1 MVTRPN
7 PARASI
13 ASLVNWFS
21 RGQWTPSEYLR
32 YCLRRIET
40 ENPKIRAVLEVYE
53 DEAKAAAAASTRRY
67 RARRPTSF
75 MDGIPVGIK
84 ANIAFEGHTCHG
96 GIKAYENTIAQKD
109 AKVVHNLRAAGA
121 VILCSLNMEEGALGA
136 ATDNP
141 WFGRTFNPLR
151 EGFTPGGSS
160 GGSAAAV
167 AAGMVPAALG
177 TDTMGSVRIPSAY
190 CGLVGHKPS
199 QDLVSKDGVMPL
211 SKTLDC
217 AGPHVRHL
225 EDAAIILPIMAGT
238 RRPFSLTSYGAIRFA
253 CVFIHGDVD
262 IEPEVRAAFSQ
273 LAEILSSE
281 DNFNR
286 RDDCLKDYDFSKQ
299 RRAGL
304 LISEVEGAHYHTGQY
319 EKDPEGFSE
328 HFQSLLGW
336 GVRQS
341 AEKLRGAYDWVQKAQ
356 NIAEM
361 AFKDTDIIIAPTT
374 PHTAFR
380 FGDPIPAGQA
390 DFTAFA
396 NFAGLPAVSIPMGR
410 GKNKMPIGMQI
421 IGPKGRD
428 EYVLQA
434 ACRIRDLIA

>member
-1 MVTRPN
+1 MVARPN
-7 PARASI
+7 PAGASI

-21 RGQWTPSEYLR
+21 RGQWTPTEYLR

-40 ENPKIRAVLEVYE
+40 ENPKIQAVLEVYE
-53 DEAKAAAAASTRRY
+53 DKAKAAAAASTRRY

-84 ANIAFEGHTCHG
+84 ANIAFEGYVCHG
-96 GIKAYENTIAQKD
+96 GIKAYENTVASAD
-109 AKVVHNLRAAGA
+109 ARVVRNLRSAGA

-141 WFGRTFNPLR
+141 WFGKTFNPLR
-151 EGFTPGGSS
+151 EGYTPGGSS

-211 SKTLDC
+211 STTLDTV
-217 AGPHVRHL
+217 GPHVRRL

-238 RRPFSLTSYGAIRFA
+238 RRPFNITSYGAIRFA
-253 CVFIHGDVD
+253 CMSVPKDMD
-262 IEPEVRAAFSQ
+262 IEPDVRAAFMQ
-273 LAEILSSE
+273 LAGILSGE
-281 DNFNR
+281 ENFDR
-286 RDDCLKDYDFSKQ
+286 RSDCLEGYDFGRQ

-304 LISEVEGAHYHTGQY
+304 LISEVEAAHYHSARY
-319 EKDPEGFSE
+319 EKDPDGFSE
-328 HFQSLLGW
+328 PFQSMLGW

-341 AEKLRGAYDWVQKAQ
+341 SEKLRDAYARLQEAANFADIIFKDADIILAPTAPQT
-356 NIAEM
+356 
-361 AFKDTDIIIAPTT
+361 AFK
-374 PHTAFR
+374 

-396 NFAGLPAVSIPMGR
+396 NFAGLPAVTIPMGR
-410 GKNKMPIGMQI
+410 SQNGLPIGMQI

-428 EYVLQA
+428 EFVLQA
-434 ACRIRDLIA
+434 AARIRDLCA